1 MARSKGTNSAMPLK
15 YASKVSRSIAG
26 IVGDKYAEAIAFAG
40 IGKWAENTPFLEV
53 AKETYKEIAHIL
65 TGNANLDKAAT
76 KRYLSLATAL
86 AAQFW
91 TFYNKYDNGIPEER
105 LDDVAVV
112 FAYNPKMNL
121 KYEHA
126 QTIVKL
132 FNDAFKR
139 VTAARGG

>member
-1 MARSKGTNSAMPLK
+1 MPLK

-26 IVGDKYAEAIAFAG
+26 VVGDKYAEAIAFAG

-65 TGNANLDKAAT
+65 TGNENLDRAAT

-105 LDDVAVV
+105 LNDVAVV

>member
-26 IVGDKYAEAIAFAG
+26 IVGDRYAEAIAFAG

-53 AKETYKEIAHIL
+53 AKETYKEIAHKI
-65 TGNANLDKAAT
+65 TGSDDLDKAAT
-76 KRYLSLATAL
+76 RRYLSLATAL

-105 LDDVAVV
+105 LDDVAKV
-112 FAYNPKMNL
+112 FAYNPKIRL
-121 KYEHA
+121 SFTTA
-126 QTIVKL
+126 QDIVKL
-132 FNDAFKR
+132 FNEAFKR

>member
-1 MARSKGTNSAMPLK
+1 MARSKGTNSVMPLK

-26 IVGDKYAEAIAFAG
+26 IVGDKYAEPIAFAG

-65 TGNANLDKAAT
+65 TGNANLDRAAT

-121 KYEHA
+121 KYEYA

>member
-1 MARSKGTNSAMPLK
+1 MARSKGTNSVMPLK

-26 IVGDKYAEAIAFAG
+26 IVGDKYAEPIAFAG

-53 AKETYKEIAHIL
+53 AKETYKDIAYTL
-65 TGNANLDKAAT
+65 TGIENLDKAAT
-76 KRYLSLATAL
+76 KRYLSVATAL

-105 LDDVAVV
+105 LDDVARV
-112 FAYNPKMNL
+112 FAYNPKMRLNF
-121 KYEHA
+121 EQA

>member
-53 AKETYKEIAHIL
+53 AKETYKDIAYTL
-65 TGNANLDKAAT
+65 TGNANLDKAAV

-91 TFYNKYDNGIPEER
+91 TFYNKYENGIPEER
-105 LDDVAVV
+105 LNDVAVV

-121 KYEHA
+121 GLDTA
-126 QTIVKL
+126 QDIVRIL
-132 FNDAFKR
+132 NDAFKR

>member
-15 YASKVSRSIAG
+15 YASKVSRAIAG
-26 IVGDKYAEAIAFAG
+26 IVGDRYAEAIAFAG

-53 AKETYKEIAHIL
+53 AKETYKDIAQTL
-65 TGNANLDKAAT
+65 TGIDNLDKTTAR
-76 KRYLSLATAL
+76 RYLSLATAL

-91 TFYNKYDNGIPEER
+91 TFYNKYDDGIPEDR
-105 LDDVAVV
+105 LDDVARV
-112 FAYNPKMNL
+112 FAYNPKMKLNFVQ
-121 KYEHA
+121 A
-126 QTIVKL
+126 QAIVKL

>member
-1 MARSKGTNSAMPLK
+1 MARSKGSNSVMPLK

-26 IVGDKYAEAIAFAG
+26 IVGDKYAEPIAFAG

-53 AKETYKEIAHIL
+53 AKETYKDIAYKL
-65 TGNANLDKAAT
+65 TGSEDLDKAAT

-105 LDDVAVV
+105 LDDVAKV
-112 FAYNPKMNL
+112 FAYNPKMRL
-121 KYEHA
+121 KFEVA
-126 QTIVKL
+126 RDIVKI

>member
-40 IGKWAENTPFLEV
+40 IGKWVENTPFLEV
-53 AKETYKEIAHIL
+53 AKETYKDVARIL
-65 TGNANLDKAAT
+65 TGNDNLDKAAT
-76 KRYLSLATAL
+76 RRYLSLATAL

-91 TFYNKYDNGIPEER
+91 TFYNKYEDGIPEDR
-105 LDDVAVV
+105 LDDVAKV
-112 FAYNPKMNL
+112 FAYNPKMKL
-121 KYEHA
+121 KFEHA
-126 QTIVKL
+126 QDIVKL